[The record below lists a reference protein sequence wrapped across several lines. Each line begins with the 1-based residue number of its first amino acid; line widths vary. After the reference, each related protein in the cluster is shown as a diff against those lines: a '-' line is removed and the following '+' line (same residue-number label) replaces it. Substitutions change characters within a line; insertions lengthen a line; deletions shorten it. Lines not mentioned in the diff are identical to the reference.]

1 MKSKH
6 LHFHSLW
13 LLSVYL
19 VQLFTGTDEMR
30 TCYYLED
37 SDTITSDLHLT
48 FDQIIQQSQKNFNF
62 PGKLKFDEWYFDQH
76 G

>member
-1 MKSKH
+1 
-6 LHFHSLW
+6 
-13 LLSVYL
+13 
-19 VQLFTGTDEMR
+19 MR

-62 PGKLKFDEWYFDQH
+62 PGKLKFDE
-76 G
+76 